1 MLHRTLTASRA
12 TSSPTVVPAPV
23 PTPSVIPEA
32 QREAQKVLSLILAG
46 GTSRCETPPEA
57 GAVPLPLDE
66 ALLRLSEGEEV
77 WLRIAYPE
85 GPCRRRTLILHTL
98 SDAESLLAG

>member
-1 MLHRTLTASRA
+1 MRHLTLTETRA
-12 TSSPTVVPAPV
+12 LPSPVQNLVPAM
-23 PTPSVIPEA
+23 IPEDM
-32 QREAQKVLSLILAG
+32 RDAQKALSLILAG

-57 GAVPLPLDE
+57 GASPLPLDE

-85 GPCRRRTLILHTL
+85 GPCRRRTMILTSL
-98 SDAESLLAG
+98 SDAESLLAS

>member
-1 MLHRTLTASRA
+1 MRQLTLTDSRTLPS
-12 TSSPTVVPAPV
+12 
-23 PTPSVIPEA
+23 PTPSPVSPPVSEVPEPM
-32 QREAQKVLSLILAG
+32 REAQKALSLILAG

-57 GAVPLPLDE
+57 GAAPLPLDE

-85 GPCRRRTLILHTL
+85 GPCRRRTLVLSSL
-98 SDAESLLAG
+98 SDAESLLAS

>member
-1 MLHRTLTASRA
+1 MRHLTLTESTALP
-12 TSSPTVVPAPV
+12 SPPPTLVPA
-23 PTPSVIPEA
+23 VIPEA
-32 QREAQKVLSLILAG
+32 MQEAQKALSLILAG

-57 GAVPLPLDE
+57 GASPLPLDE

-85 GPCRRRTLILHTL
+85 GPCRRRTMVLTSLN
-98 SDAESLLAG
+98 DAENLLAS